1 MKTIKLFLKVSMLTI
16 CFLSSSISCSKDETN
31 SDEPSV
37 MDTDGDGIIDAN
49 DDCPTQM
56 GLSSNQGCPESTG
69 QIVETDGQ
77 VTEDDFEKFD
87 GELGMVI
94 NARNIAKKG
103 YNPANANIK
112 IEAAL
117 GDYSQTITIEPITF
131 IGQLRIPI
139 KGLENDV
146 VEELEEGVAVSI
158 EIKDANGNRIISE
171 NFSAVIFR
179 SNPQPVLLN
188 VTNLEETEAFNTI
201 ALKEDTPYYMQ
212 SVDAEGQPLEMAL
225 RVNRLAGFNN
235 IMTRTSNPSFLG
247 FEVEPDF
254 IFNFVPFPGE
264 QNTFAIRMQEDGKFF
279 LLRPLT
285 FKGNW

>member
-1 MKTIKLFLKVSMLTI
+1 MLTI